1 MKVTNQPQTLL
12 QDARGGLRT
21 EAQDVAQRE
30 QQLRKDSFVKTSS
43 FTIDKLK
50 QRVAAEPEIRAD
62 KVAELKA
69 QLRSGEYTVDT
80 ARLADKMLNEAL
92 NEELS

>member
-1 MKVTNQPQTLL
+1 MKVSNPSQALL
-12 QDARGGLRT
+12 QDARSTQRPET
-21 EAQDVAQRE
+21 QEAAQRD

-69 QLRSGEYTVDT
+69 QLKNGEYQVDT
-80 ARLADKMLNEAL
+80 AKLADKMLTEAL

>member
-21 EAQDVAQRE
+21 ENQDIAKRE
-30 QQLRKDSFVKTSS
+30 QQLRKDNFVKTAS

-50 QRVAAEPEIRAD
+50 QRIAAEPEIRMD
-62 KVAELKA
+62 KVANLRE
-69 QLRSGEYTVDT
+69 QLRNGEYKVDT
-80 ARLADKMLNEAL
+80 ARLADKMLMESL